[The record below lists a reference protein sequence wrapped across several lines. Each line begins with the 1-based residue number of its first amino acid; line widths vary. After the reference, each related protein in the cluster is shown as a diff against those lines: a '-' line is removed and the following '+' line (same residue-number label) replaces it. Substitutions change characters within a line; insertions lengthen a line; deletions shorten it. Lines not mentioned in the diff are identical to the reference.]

1 MSKASEFVPV
11 RTIGDATKFA
21 LSVFSALSGLLSVEL
36 VLDLVGT
43 PILQGR
49 VLGILGG
56 LVFMIVSTYC
66 LFYVWSARVVS
77 NLRGLGREEVTGLM
91 WVRGSLAAPDDP
103 DWHSYPLPQVVIWWA
118 VLSAVG
124 LAGYTLG
131 FLVIFSVVSM
141 AVLTMFLY
149 TGDQAFSLGIWLLL
163 VGATA
168 TSVAGLIAIAV
179 IKRVNRGQET
189 LGVRHP
195 V

>member
-21 LSVFSALSGLLSVEL
+21 LSVFSALSGLLSAEL

-103 DWHSYPLPQVVIWWA
+103 LA
-118 VLSAVG
+118 LLSTA
-124 LAGYTLG
+124 
-131 FLVIFSVVSM
+131 SSC
-141 AVLTMFLY
+141 
-149 TGDQAFSLGIWLLL
+149 DL
-163 VGATA
+163 VGRPLGCRPGRLY
-168 TSVAGLIAIAV
+168 AGIPRDLLCRFDG
-179 IKRVNRGQET
+179 RVDHVLVHR
-189 LGVRHP
+189 
-195 V
+195 